1 MENNVELKVSR
12 NGRIV
17 IRTKL
22 KEIPIAVAQKLL
34 DESIAAVVQKQ
45 IPEVS
50 KRLIL
55 NNYLEAKMWKTI
67 AFAQLIIALI
77 LIIIF

>member
-1 MENNVELKVSR
+1 MENDIELKLSR
-12 NGRIV
+12 DGRIV
-17 IRTKL
+17 IKTKL

-34 DESIAAVVQKQ
+34 DEAIATIVQTQ
-45 IPEVS
+45 IPEAS
-50 KRLIL
+50 ERLIL

-67 AFAQLIIALI
+67 AFAQLIITII

>member
-1 MENNVELKVSR
+1 MENDIELKLSR
-12 NGRIV
+12 DGRIV
-17 IRTKL
+17 SKTKL

-34 DESIAAVVQKQ
+34 DEAIATIVQTQ
-45 IPEVS
+45 IPEAS
-50 KRLIL
+50 ERLIL

-67 AFAQLIIALI
+67 AFAQLIITII